1 MLENSELATETIGI
15 EEDGVLTV
23 TDFLYRCQ
31 IHEVSVDNKF
41 LGETYGTG
49 PLDASHCGSEEECMN
64 SGGAHGFF
72 FVPKG
77 RHTIG
82 ARWVKVTEACSFFTL
97 ARSLYKI
104 RAMC

>member
-77 RHTIG
+77 KSIEPAPITRFGYVLH
-82 ARWVKVTEACSFFTL
+82 
-97 ARSLYKI
+97 
-104 RAMC
+104 M